1 MAHHWDGN
9 MPAGGCLV
17 DKPSVPPYT
26 KLAKS
31 LSVVIMPLTEDFI
44 RSEFAP
50 WESENPVPFFD
61 KLSDNVSWTIS
72 GKLNPCAGV
81 YNSKAAVIEL
91 FGKLM
96 SKLSGPP
103 ICKIT
108 NVLTAGDYAV
118 VEMDFH
124 SVSKGGIDFDQQ
136 LCWVCR
142 YEGKE
147 WVMVRLYVDTAGE
160 VRLFAEP

>member
-1 MAHHWDGN
+1 
-9 MPAGGCLV
+9 
-17 DKPSVPPYT
+17 
-26 KLAKS
+26 
-31 LSVVIMPLTEDFI
+31 MPLTEDFI
-44 RSEFAP
+44 RTEFAP

-61 KLSDNVSWTIS
+61 KLSNDVAWTIS
-72 GKLNPCAGV
+72 GKINPCAGL
-81 YNSKAAVIEL
+81 YHSKAAVIEL

-103 ICKIT
+103 VCKIT
-108 NVLTAGDYAV
+108 NILTAVDFAV

-124 SVSKGGIDFDQQ
+124 SVSKGGVDYDQQ

-147 WVMVRLYVDTAGE
+147 WTMVRLYVDTAGE